1 MEEEQ
6 PMENNFDLQKNRE
19 DFRINPQVWL
29 RTLLAIAGDKE
40 KKEEVIQ
47 RIVQETG
54 CPPEKVQVI
63 FSTTIN
69 ILMNQTRSN
78 WTFHL

>member
-1 MEEEQ
+1 
-6 PMENNFDLQKNRE
+6 MENKFDLQNRE
-19 DFRINPQVWL
+19 EFKINPHVWL

-40 KKEEVIQ
+40 KREEVVQ

-54 CPPEKVQVI
+54 CPPEKVQMI

-78 WTFHL
+78 